1 MDVLSKLMA
10 VQDGK
15 SVRQEFIRRL
25 IHEFAKSQVQN
36 GTCVDCLKRLYQKYQ
51 IESEEE
57 SHE

>member
-1 MDVLSKLMA
+1 MDVLSKLIG

-15 SVRQEFIRRL
+15 SVRLEFIKKL

-36 GTCVDCLKRLYQKYQ
+36 GTCVDCLKSLYQKYQ
-51 IESEEE
+51 IESVEE